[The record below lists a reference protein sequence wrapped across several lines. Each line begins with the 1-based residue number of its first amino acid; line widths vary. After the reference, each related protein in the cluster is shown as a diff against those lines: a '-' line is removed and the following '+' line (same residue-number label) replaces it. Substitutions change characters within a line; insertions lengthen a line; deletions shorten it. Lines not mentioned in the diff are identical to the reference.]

1 MVAFTDALL
10 ALGWVHG
17 RNLLLESRLIDRT
30 ASNGAALAAELAR
43 MDLDLVV
50 AGALPFALEVR
61 RANPAMAMVIVT
73 CPGMVSNGFAASL
86 ERPGGNVTGMDELPP
101 GLTAKRLTLL
111 KSAAPTV
118 ARVALLS
125 TTPGRGGHEIQLAD
139 AEQAAGTLGI
149 RVRPLP
155 CPVVRRA
162 GVGTGL
168 DRRRW
173 HGRAPQLPGR
183 AFAPSP
189 AAHRR
194 LRRETPPAGHVSAQP
209 GELRI
214 HHPERYYL
222 TVNAGTA
229 ARLGLTLS
237 ERFLAQAD
245 RVLR

>member
-1 MVAFTDALL
+1 MGGALPFTAFVRSSASARIPRVGFIVGDEPRLVAAFTDALR
-10 ALGWVHG
+10 ALGYVHG
-17 RNLLLESRLIDRT
+17 RNVLLETRLLGRT

-149 RVRPLP
+149 RVQPYR
-155 CPVVRRA
+155 VRSLA
-162 GVGTGL
+162 ELESALAAIAADGMDGL
-168 DRRRW
+168 LNFQGGLSLLHRQRIVD
-173 HGRAPQLPGR
+173 
-183 AFAPSP
+183 FA
-189 AAHRR
+189 AKRR
-194 LRRETPPAGHVSAQP
+194 LPAMYQATLFA
-209 GELRI
+209 E
-214 HHPERYYL
+214 
-222 TVNAGTA
+222 AGA
-229 ARLGLTLS
+229 
-237 ERFLAQAD
+237 
-245 RVLR
+245 